1 MTVLSI
7 EAVVANAADIIRRNM
22 EPVQFQHRYR
32 MPEHGLRDNGAGAR
46 WSKWS
51 GWKNGG
57 IPRNTIVGWQYEA
70 RGLYAL

>member
-1 MTVLSI
+1 MVPLEI
-7 EAVVANAADIIRRNM
+7 LVKEAIDIVKLNL

-57 IPRNTIVGWQYEA
+57 IPRNTIIGWQYEA

>member
-7 EAVVANAADIIRRNM
+7 EAVVANAADIIKRNM

-32 MPEHGLRDNGAGAR
+32 MPEHGLLTGQR

-51 GWKNGG
+51 GWKNGR
-57 IPRNTIVGWQYEA
+57 IPSKPIAGWQYEA

>member
-1 MTVLSI
+1 MRTLEETVAD
-7 EAVVANAADIIRRNM
+7 AVKVVMANM

-32 MPEHGLRDNGAGAR
+32 MPEHGLRPGAGER

-51 GWKNGG
+51 GWKNGR
-57 IPRNTIVGWQYEA
+57 IPSKPIAGWQYEA

>member
-1 MTVLSI
+1 MRTLEETV
-7 EAVVANAADIIRRNM
+7 ADAIKVIMANM
-22 EPVQFQHRYR
+22 EPVQYQHRYR
-32 MPEHGLRDNGAGAR
+32 MPEHFLHGGKEH

>member
-1 MTVLSI
+1 MRTLEETV
-7 EAVVANAADIIRRNM
+7 ADATKVVKANM

-32 MPEHGLRDNGAGAR
+32 MPEHLRRDDTER

-51 GWKNGG
+51 GWKNGR
-57 IPRNTIVGWQYEA
+57 IPNNAIKGWQYET

>member
-1 MTVLSI
+1 MVPLEI
-7 EAVVANAADIIRRNM
+7 LVKEAIDIVKLNL

-32 MPEHGLRDNGAGAR
+32 MPEGDQ

>member
-1 MTVLSI
+1 MVPLEI
-7 EAVVANAADIIRRNM
+7 LVKEAIDIVKLNV

-32 MPEHGLRDNGAGAR
+32 MPEHGLRPGAGHN

-51 GWKNGG
+51 GWKNGR
-57 IPRNTIVGWQYEA
+57 IPSKPIAGWQYEA

>member
-7 EAVVANAADIIRRNM
+7 EAVVANAANIIKRNM

-32 MPEHGLRDNGAGAR
+32 MPEFSLHEGPEIR